1 MEADLFSFFLCS
13 FTNNG
18 ATINAFP
25 GNAIAVELNM
35 AAKTGVTLIASDSK
49 NPIGKTKPG
58 TKLEVVSVTLAT
70 AASGKRPKIGARL
83 CGGTSTCLAVV
94 EV

>member
-1 MEADLFSFFLCS
+1 
-13 FTNNG
+13 
-18 ATINAFP
+18 
-25 GNAIAVELNM
+25 M
-35 AAKTGVTLIASDSK
+35 AAKNKITLIASDSK

-70 AASGKRPKIGARL
+70 STSGKRLQIGARL
-83 CGGTSTCLAVV
+83 CGGSGTCLAVH